1 MRIYFSLFF
10 HEYSQITSYKNL
22 FAKNYILAHTIQR
35 MQTKFKRHQQVKLLR
50 APLIEDVEPYVEP
63 PIEIIGGMSGK
74 VNIILPNGQ
83 YHVEIIDDKGETI
96 AYVAMDEE
104 GLEAE

>member
-1 MRIYFSLFF
+1 
-10 HEYSQITSYKNL
+10 
-22 FAKNYILAHTIQR
+22 
-35 MQTKFKRHQQVKLLR
+35 MQTKFKRHQPVKLLR
-50 APLIEDVEPYVEP
+50 APLIEDVEPYAEP
-63 PIEIIGGMSGK
+63 PIEIVGGMSGK

>member
-1 MRIYFSLFF
+1 
-10 HEYSQITSYKNL
+10 
-22 FAKNYILAHTIQR
+22 